1 MYGIQNFA
9 DLGQQFSHLWEG
21 STKHNYRISS
31 DTNSSKKHD
40 VRYPICI
47 YTPAVRHQVNIPL
60 DNNKIIDGSQSPWF
74 PDIFALL
81 WVYAHGEPQFEFH
94 TPVESTWCE
103 IPDVYIRYKISFTYP
118 KEKYLINKQ
127 KKKILSKKKFC
138 FFPALR
144 LYSISNL
151 ETGQGNLQCI
161 FLSLHF
167 SFY

>member
-40 VRYPICI
+40 VRYLICI

-74 PDIFALL
+74 PYIFALL
-81 WVYAHGEPQFEFH
+81 WVYAPGEPPFEFH

-127 KKKILSKKKFC
+127 KKKNFK
-138 FFPALR
+138 
-144 LYSISNL
+144 
-151 ETGQGNLQCI
+151 
-161 FLSLHF
+161 
-167 SFY
+167 

>member
-1 MYGIQNFA
+1 MKNVYGIQNFA

-81 WVYAHGEPQFEFH
+81 WVYAPGEPQFEFH

-103 IPDVYIRYKISFTYP
+103 IPDLYIRYKISFTYP

-127 KKKILSKKKFC
+127 KKKKNSVSSLLYGFIL
-138 FFPALR
+138 FP
-144 LYSISNL
+144 I
-151 ETGQGNLQCI
+151 
-161 FLSLHF
+161 
-167 SFY
+167 